1 MLYPGLFLA
10 QLIQVFQIQEGSRV
24 FGMGKETAF
33 HKACTD
39 DYLELLKDQEVLRTK
54 YSSVEVAPE
63 SSSVVATIA
72 SVLHF
77 AAVNEREKHRLLT
90 DADKIAKKFRVP
102 EKLLWHTKVK
112 AYAETKQWGQL
123 RLLADSRAK
132 PPIGFKPFARAAI
145 KGSQSSS
152 EKMRYIERVS
162 DPEQRFSLFC
172 EASMW
177 KRALEEA
184 FKMKDEH
191 RILSVKASCN
201 TLEYQLMADQLLAR
215 LA

>member
-1 MLYPGLFLA
+1 
-10 QLIQVFQIQEGSRV
+10 
-24 FGMGKETAF
+24 MGKETAF

-54 YSSVEVAPE
+54 YSSPEVAPE
-63 SSSVVATIA
+63 SSSVVKTIS

-77 AAVNEREKHRLLT
+77 AGTNEREKHRLMT

-112 AYAETKQWGQL
+112 AFAETGQWGNL
-123 RLLADSRAK
+123 RTLADSKAK

-145 KGSQSSS
+145 RGHQAAN
-152 EKMRYIERVS
+152 EIMRYIERVS
-162 DPEQRFSLFC
+162 DAEERFCLFC

-191 RILSVKASCN
+191 RIMTVKASCN
-201 TLEYQLMADQLLAR
+201 NSEYQMMADQLLAR

>member
-1 MLYPGLFLA
+1 
-10 QLIQVFQIQEGSRV
+10 
-24 FGMGKETAF
+24 
-33 HKACTD
+33 
-39 DYLELLKDQEVLRTK
+39 
-54 YSSVEVAPE
+54 
-63 SSSVVATIA
+63 
-72 SVLHF
+72 VLHF

-102 EKLLWHTKVK
+102 EKLVWHTKVK

-145 KGSQSSS
+145 KGSDSSS

-201 TLEYQLMADQLLAR
+201 TPEYQLMADQLLAR

>member
-1 MLYPGLFLA
+1 
-10 QLIQVFQIQEGSRV
+10 
-24 FGMGKETAF
+24 MGKETAF

-54 YSSVEVAPE
+54 YSSPDVAPE
-63 SSSVVATIA
+63 SSSVVATIS
-72 SVLHF
+72 SVLHY
-77 AAVNEREKHRLLT
+77 AAINEREKHRLLA

-112 AYAETKQWGQL
+112 AFAETGQWGNL
-123 RLLADSRAK
+123 RTLADSRAK

-145 KGSQSSS
+145 RGNQSSS

-162 DPEQRFSLFC
+162 DPEERYGLFC
-172 EASMW
+172 EALMW

-191 RILSVKASCN
+191 RIMNVKGICN
-201 TLEYQLMADQLLAR
+201 NSEYQMMADQILAR